1 MTHQPPPPAPRSRE
15 SASFRHRSS
24 VEITAD
30 TTAHEAAEKFLGFLR
45 GPDRS
50 VYEKQAYE
58 IRGTSLFSLTVTFQ
72 VLDEEFRFARAVK
85 LSSQGARFSL
95 QATRRSITLKSCLV
109 GRERSS
115 RDHPLDLRSRD
126 VSGDRS
132 PRKFLRPRDLPRDF
146 PRDFPHRSPRTWPST
161 LRPSLAVRR
170 IVESTEK
177 PPLVFPR
184 CLPGRRNDDRCVPR
198 IRETFLR

>member
-1 MTHQPPPPAPRSRE
+1 MHQPPPPAPRSRE

-45 GPDRS
+45 GPGRS

-72 VLDEEFRFARAVK
+72 VLDEEFRFARPVK

-146 PRDFPHRSPRTWPST
+146 PRDFPFFGRTT
-161 LRPSLAVRR
+161 HRR
-170 IVESTEK
+170 INGETAASFSPLPSRPTQRRSLRSTYS
-177 PPLVFPR
+177 
-184 CLPGRRNDDRCVPR
+184 RN
-198 IRETFLR
+198 FSSLNLRFVGP

>member
-45 GPDRS
+45 GPGRS

-72 VLDEEFRFARAVK
+72 VLDEEFRFARPVK

-146 PRDFPHRSPRTWPST
+146 PRDFPFFGRTT
-161 LRPSLAVRR
+161 HRR
-170 IVESTEK
+170 INGETAASFSPLPSRPTQRRSLRSTYS
-177 PPLVFPR
+177 
-184 CLPGRRNDDRCVPR
+184 RN
-198 IRETFLR
+198 FSSLNLRFVGP

>member
-72 VLDEEFRFARAVK
+72 VLDEEFRFARPVK

-146 PRDFPHRSPRTWPST
+146 PRDFPFFGRTT
-161 LRPSLAVRR
+161 HRR
-170 IVESTEK
+170 INGETAASFSPLPSRPTQRRSLRSTYS
-177 PPLVFPR
+177 
-184 CLPGRRNDDRCVPR
+184 RN
-198 IRETFLR
+198 FSSLNLRFVGP

>member
-72 VLDEEFRFARAVK
+72 VLDEEFRFARPVK

-146 PRDFPHRSPRTWPST
+146 PRDFPFFGRTT
-161 LRPSLAVRR
+161 HRR
-170 IVESTEK
+170 INGETAASFS
-177 PPLVFPR
+177 PLPSR
-184 CLPGRRNDDRCVPR
+184 PTQRRS
-198 IRETFLR
+198 LRFTYSRNFSSLNLRFVGP

>member
-45 GPDRS
+45 EPGRS

-72 VLDEEFRFARAVK
+72 VLDEEFRFARPVK

-146 PRDFPHRSPRTWPST
+146 PRDFPFFGRTT
-161 LRPSLAVRR
+161 HRR
-170 IVESTEK
+170 INGETAASFSPLPFRPTQRRSLRSTYS
-177 PPLVFPR
+177 
-184 CLPGRRNDDRCVPR
+184 RN
-198 IRETFLR
+198 FSSLNLRFVGP

>member
-45 GPDRS
+45 EPGRS

-72 VLDEEFRFARAVK
+72 VLDEEFRFARPVK

-146 PRDFPHRSPRTWPST
+146 PRDFPFFGRTT
-161 LRPSLAVRR
+161 HRR
-170 IVESTEK
+170 INGETAASFSPLPSRPTQRRSLRSTYS
-177 PPLVFPR
+177 
-184 CLPGRRNDDRCVPR
+184 RN
-198 IRETFLR
+198 FSSLNLRFVGP